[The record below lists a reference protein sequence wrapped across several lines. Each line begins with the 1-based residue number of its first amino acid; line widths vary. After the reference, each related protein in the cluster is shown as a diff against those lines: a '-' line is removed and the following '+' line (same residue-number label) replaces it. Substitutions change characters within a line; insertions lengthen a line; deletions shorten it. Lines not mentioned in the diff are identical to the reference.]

1 MKAKIWI
8 YRAMRDRGW
17 VFIDV
22 LVALAVLAVALGYL
36 VPVLAG
42 LGQLQIN
49 QESLVFSSMEAL
61 LDDPWSSF
69 R

>member
-1 MKAKIWI
+1 
-8 YRAMRDRGW
+8 MRDRGW